1 MAARNLS
8 GIIRMT
14 RESASKRGY
23 LPRRIAGAELEQWK
37 EGSQKPA
44 STMLPQFQ
52 PEVVT
57 LNVGDLVI
65 QMLQFTRG
73 RTGTDFLAGIFL

>member
-37 EGSQKPA
+37 EGSQKP
-44 STMLPQFQ
+44 TMLPQFQ

-73 RTGTDFLAGIFL
+73 QTGTDFLAGIFL